1 MASSP
6 SCSPRMA
13 TRPTSDPPRERP
25 AQSAFILPPLPSH
38 NACAGRCRH
47 YVHAGEEASFFTVIK
62 RARQRQEVA
71 VGYCDSEGQ
80 IHLNPGDK
88 ASGRRWSAADKIVVL
103 ADE

>member
-1 MASSP
+1 MSALRSPPSS
-6 SCSPRMA
+6 CR
-13 TRPTSDPPRERP
+13 
-25 AQSAFILPPLPSH
+25 
-38 NACAGRCRH
+38 RCLFSQCLCGDGARH

-88 ASGRRWSAADKIVVL
+88 ASGRRWSEADKIVVL

>member
-1 MASSP
+1 MA
-6 SCSPRMA
+6 R
-13 TRPTSDPPRERP
+13 
-25 AQSAFILPPLPSH
+25 
-38 NACAGRCRH
+38 RH

-88 ASGRRWSAADKIVVL
+88 ASGRRWSEADKIVVL